1 MKISVVCAIA
11 RNRVIGRGGRMPWHI
26 RDEIAHFR
34 RFTLGKTLVMGRN
47 TFLSIGG
54 ALPGRRNIVISSD
67 KDFRA
72 EGAEHFLSFEEA
84 LSGSGV
90 SDELMIIGGAKLI
103 ASAWPRITDQYL
115 TLLQQEFAGD
125 VFYPEFDTD
134 EWRLVSRFHHDVSEG
149 SPCAWD
155 FLHLSR
161 R

>member
-1 MKISVVCAIA
+1 
-11 RNRVIGRGGRMPWHI
+11 
-26 RDEIAHFR
+26 
-34 RFTLGKTLVMGRN
+34 MGRN

-67 KDFRA
+67 KAFRP

-84 LSGSGV
+84 LAGCG
-90 SDELMIIGGAKLI
+90 SDELTVIGGAKLI
-103 ASAWPRITDQYL
+103 TSAWPWITDQYL

-125 VFYPEFDTD
+125 VCYPDFNTD
-134 EWRLVSRFHHDVSEG
+134 EWRFVSRFHHDISEG

-161 R
+161 I

>member
-11 RNRVIGRGGRMPWHI
+11 RNRVIGRRGRMPWHI
-26 RDEIAHFR
+26 HDEIAHFR
-34 RFTLGKTLVMGRN
+34 SFTLGKTLVMGRN
-47 TFLSIGG
+47 TFLSIGR

-67 KDFRA
+67 KAFKAD
-72 EGAEHFLSFEEA
+72 GAEHFLSFEDA

-90 SDELMIIGGAKLI
+90 SDELVIIGGAKLI
-103 ASAWPRITDQYL
+103 ASAWPLITDQYL

-134 EWRLVSRFHHDVSEG
+134 EWRFVSRFHHAVSEG